1 MSTNKEEYGSVEEA
15 VSELCNVA
23 MNEYDLVLN
32 WSKSIQKIK
41 EVFTSALYHVTS
53 LPAAPVASRIED
65 LPADIRTIYLKA
77 VKEANIAVTA
87 LRKITKDVFEMYS
100 VDDTA
105 TTETSEDVELMGTCK
120 QMKNDTN
127 NERSGQGS
135 IIAEVI
141 KNKLK
146 VVCDSYAKA
155 RLLLTRE
162 MQKYEKLMATIMI
175 DAVPD
180 VDKVLFSARGE
191 LVTASRAALTNTTER
206 TYFQGLLNS
215 GGWKSDAIGKC
226 TIA

>member
-1 MSTNKEEYGSVEEA
+1 
-15 VSELCNVA
+15 
-23 MNEYDLVLN
+23 
-32 WSKSIQKIK
+32 
-41 EVFTSALYHVTS
+41 VFTSALYKVAS
-53 LPAAPVASRIED
+53 LPAAPVASRVED
-65 LPADIRTIYLKA
+65 LPTDFRTNYLEA
-77 VKEANIAVTA
+77 AAEANIAVNA

-105 TTETSEDVELMGTCK
+105 SAETSEDVQLMGTCK
-120 QMKNDTN
+120 RMKYDND

-135 IIAEVI
+135 ILVEVV

-155 RLLLTRE
+155 RLMLAKE
-162 MQKYEKLMATIMI
+162 MQKYEKFMATIMI

-215 GGWKSDAIGKC
+215 GGWKSDVIGRC
-226 TIA
+226 TIALNYNLYNAEIV